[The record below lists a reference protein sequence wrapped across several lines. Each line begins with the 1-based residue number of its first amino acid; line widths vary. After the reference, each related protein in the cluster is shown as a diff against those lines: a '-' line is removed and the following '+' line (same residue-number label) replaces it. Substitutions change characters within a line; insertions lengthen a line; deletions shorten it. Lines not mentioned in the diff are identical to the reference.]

1 MGHAL
6 LLKCTPGPPKLCQL
20 SLETHHHCRLA
31 LLLEEAQYVT
41 FKDHI
46 CALPVR
52 PEVMAECFQRE
63 GKSFRNPSFKL
74 QVGILVYV
82 NESHDE
88 TPALTATIFL
98 TLALTVAAEQLQR

>member
-1 MGHAL
+1 
-6 LLKCTPGPPKLCQL
+6 
-20 SLETHHHCRLA
+20 
-31 LLLEEAQYVT
+31 
-41 FKDHI
+41 
-46 CALPVR
+46 
-52 PEVMAECFQRE
+52 MAECFQRE